1 MQHTNPF
8 QMCNDRKERGQ
19 TFDKLYRLKDYDAY
33 EIRCSSSSSTI
44 NISIKIQGRRPKLRA
59 ALIISKW
66 NEMILIVEV
75 LKTLIISHLTIV
87 YNNITVKRWERKLYF
102 KNIGTGDEWAIVAV
116 AAHSYC
122 IRYRLSLP
130 LSLLLCLRIM

>member
-59 ALIISKW
+59 ALIISK
-66 NEMILIVEV
+66 
-75 LKTLIISHLTIV
+75 
-87 YNNITVKRWERKLYF
+87 
-102 KNIGTGDEWAIVAV
+102 
-116 AAHSYC
+116 
-122 IRYRLSLP
+122 
-130 LSLLLCLRIM
+130 